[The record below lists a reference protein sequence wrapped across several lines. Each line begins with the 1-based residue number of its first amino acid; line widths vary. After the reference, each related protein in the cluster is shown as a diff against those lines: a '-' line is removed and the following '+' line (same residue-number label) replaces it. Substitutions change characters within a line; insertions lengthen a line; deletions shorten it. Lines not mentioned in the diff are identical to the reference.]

1 MPGRRRS
8 LLRLAGSGESG
19 AGGGEFFEKDGV
31 DLASQLKQFMW
42 VMFGCGLPA
51 KLFPE
56 SVVVFARGLVW
67 HRTSSA
73 RSFGS
78 GVRYQRYAASAN
90 IADESDRRIRA
101 ATDIT
106 SRLSGNRFRDDR
118 VRDNTGKCR
127 EESGSGISR
136 ESEIRG
142 L

>member
-1 MPGRRRS
+1 MKCRRNLPGRRRN

-101 ATDIT
+101 ATDI
-106 SRLSGNRFRDDR
+106 RFRDDR
-118 VRDNTGKCR
+118 VRGNTGKCR
-127 EESGSGISR
+127 EKSGSGISR